1 MHPPSSFSRDHSRG
15 GFSKQEEEAAKP
27 ETTVERDLYEVLG
40 ISRGCKAVE
49 IKKAYQY
56 DLPFLFLLAF
66 QGYTDSSIRKLSL
79 LHHPDK
85 NQGDPTATARFQEIS
100 AAYDVLKDLEKRAEY
115 NLKRLP
121 GKDAQAAD
129 DMHGKGMSKNFGFGG
144 EAPEFVNER
153 HPRRSS
159 YSGYPKSSC
168 EGHGHHDK
176 ENSQRD
182 KEHGHHDKG
191 HGHPRSH
198 RRHER
203 EDNGRHRRGRH

>member
-1 MHPPSSFSRDHSRG
+1 MHRPKSFSRDHSQG

-40 ISRGCKAVE
+40 VGRGCKAVE

-56 DLPFLFLLAF
+56 DLSFLFLLAC
-66 QGYTDSSIRKLSL
+66 QGYTNSSTRKLSL

-85 NQGDPTATARFQEIS
+85 NQGDLTATARFQEIS

-115 NLKRLP
+115 DLKGLP

-129 DMHGKGMSKNFGFGG
+129 DMYGKGMSKNFGFGG
-144 EAPEFVNER
+144 GAPEFVNER
-153 HPRRSS
+153 HPRQSS

-168 EGHGHHDK
+168 KGHGYHNK
-176 ENSQRD
+176 ENSQRYKGD
-182 KEHGHHDKG
+182 GHS
-191 HGHPRSH
+191 RSH
-198 RRHER
+198 KRHER